1 MNITVNKKDFMISKI
16 EERIKNSPFGTVEI
30 DISNLNLI
38 NASRIALLSS
48 VNIFTKYPNKKICWI
63 IKDEET
69 KKNISILKL
78 KNMQLKVKEQILEN
92 KVYALK

>member
-1 MNITVNKKDFMISKI
+1 MDTINHKREFTAKEI
-16 EERIKNSPFGTVEI
+16 EERIKNSLYEKVDI

-38 NASRIALLSS
+38 EASHVAVLCS

-69 KKNISILKL
+69 KKNISSLKL
-78 KNMQLKVKEQILEN
+78 RNMLLKVKEQISEN
-92 KVYALK
+92 KVYALR